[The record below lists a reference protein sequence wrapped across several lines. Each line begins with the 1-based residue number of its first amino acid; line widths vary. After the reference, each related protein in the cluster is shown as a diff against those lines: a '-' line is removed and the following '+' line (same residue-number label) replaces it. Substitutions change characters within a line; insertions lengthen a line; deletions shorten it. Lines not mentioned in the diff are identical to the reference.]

1 MNIYLILNT
10 HNIKIDKPPYL
21 YIGSDSKD
29 RVLLEQY
36 SGSSKHLNQDIDRLG
51 IHNFEKTLLWSGSPE
66 ELNDIGFDH
75 LTELE
80 RHFHLWFD
88 VSNNPL
94 FYNLVIAGEEFNT
107 IGKAVYYNKDD
118 ITKETILLPTND
130 LRVLSGE
137 YIGRNSGVKAS
148 DDTIAKLKVRPHPSH
163 FIDWS
168 AYTKGHKKKCTI
180 NYKKPKSELHKQNMR
195 KPKNKTACP
204 HCGLMCAPNVFQRHV
219 RTAHGAD

>member
-1 MNIYLILNT
+1 MDLN
-10 HNIKIDKPPYL
+10 KLPYL

-36 SGSSKHLNQDIDRLG
+36 SGSSKHLNQDIEGLG
-51 IHNFEKTLLWSGSPE
+51 IHNFEKILLWNGSLE
-66 ELNDIGFDH
+66 DLNGIGFNY

-80 RHFHLWFD
+80 RYFHVWFD

-107 IGKAVYYNKDD
+107 TGKAVYYNKNDA
-118 ITKETILLPTND
+118 TKETILLSTND
-130 LRVLSGE
+130 PRVLSGE

-148 DDTIAKLKVRPHPSH
+148 DETIAKLKLRPHPSH

-168 AYTKGHKKKCTI
+168 AYTKGHKKKSTI
-180 NYKKPKSELHKQNMR
+180 NYKKPKSDSHKQNMR

-204 HCGLMCAPNVFQRHV
+204 HCGLMCAPNVFQRHI
-219 RTAHGAD
+219 RAAHAVD